1 MRPSR
6 RSATGGTTDES
17 FWKPRT
23 LTAWTFPLRK
33 AVRSVIDHFRF
44 DKGAISRKP
53 SRYYLAY
60 GSNLDMERMGH
71 RCPYA
76 VPVGVTE
83 IYGYRLLFKK
93 SKTGCYATIEQDANE
108 SVPAVVWLLSEFDEL
123 LLDRYEGCPRYYYK
137 KQFQLPVWNLDG
149 HRMKKLKTCMAYILH
164 EERQLG
170 CPSHEVLRLAG
181 RRVYGVGIPDRYTAQ
196 RAVFQHRKGGSGG
209 VSQRNRLST
218 ILPIL

>member
-1 MRPSR
+1 M
-6 RSATGGTTDES
+6 
-17 FWKPRT
+17 
-23 LTAWTFPLRK
+23 
-33 AVRSVIDHFRF
+33 IDHFRF
-44 DKGAISRKP
+44 DKGGISRKP

-170 CPSHEVLRLAG
+170 CPAMSTSTYWQTGIRSGDSRQIHCTVGCLPASE
-181 RRVYGVGIPDRYTAQ
+181 RRQ
-196 RAVFQHRKGGSGG
+196 RWSSSKKSTEYNFADPVRKSLC
-209 VSQRNRLST
+209 R
-218 ILPIL
+218 I

>member
-1 MRPSR
+1 M
-6 RSATGGTTDES
+6 
-17 FWKPRT
+17 
-23 LTAWTFPLRK
+23 
-33 AVRSVIDHFRF
+33 IDHFRF

-108 SVPAVVWLLSEFDEL
+108 SVPSLMNCCWTGTKAAHGTITRSSSSF
-123 LLDRYEGCPRYYYK
+123 
-137 KQFQLPVWNLDG
+137 
-149 HRMKKLKTCMAYILH
+149 
-164 EERQLG
+164 
-170 CPSHEVLRLAG
+170 PS
-181 RRVYGVGIPDRYTAQ
+181 GIWM
-196 RAVFQHRKGGSGG
+196 GIG
-209 VSQRNRLST
+209 
-218 ILPIL
+218 

>member
-1 MRPSR
+1 M
-6 RSATGGTTDES
+6 
-17 FWKPRT
+17 
-23 LTAWTFPLRK
+23 
-33 AVRSVIDHFRF
+33 IDHFRF
-44 DKGAISRKP
+44 DKGGISRKP

-108 SVPAVVWLLSEFDEL
+108 SVPAVVWMLSEFDEL

-137 KQFQLPVWNLDG
+137 KQFQLPV
-149 HRMKKLKTCMAYILH
+149 
-164 EERQLG
+164 
-170 CPSHEVLRLAG
+170 
-181 RRVYGVGIPDRYTAQ
+181 
-196 RAVFQHRKGGSGG
+196 
-209 VSQRNRLST
+209 
-218 ILPIL
+218 

>member
-1 MRPSR
+1 M
-6 RSATGGTTDES
+6 
-17 FWKPRT
+17 
-23 LTAWTFPLRK
+23 
-33 AVRSVIDHFRF
+33 IDHFRF
-44 DKGAISRKP
+44 DKGGISRKP

-123 LLDRYEGCPRYYYK
+123 LLDRYEGCPKYYYK
-137 KQFQLPVWNLDG
+137 KQFQLPNWDLEG
-149 HRMKKLKTCMAYILH
+149 HRMKKRKNCMAYILH
-164 EERQLG
+164 EERPLGSPSPEYFSLLYDGYTDWGFQLDTLKRG
-170 CPSHEVLRLAG
+170 LAASIG
-181 RRVYGVGIPDRYTAQ
+181 RMAAMRYLAE
-196 RAVFQHRKGGSGG
+196 
-209 VSQRNRLST
+209 LE
-218 ILPIL
+218 